1 MSNIT
6 CSAELHRL
14 FLRCINAVYTHSG
27 DSAGYAIERFGTR
40 LYLLFQWSDGLR
52 DWQNNLDFPSRAYKT
67 YGKSWHV
74 HRGFLRVWKSVRCEV
89 EAVVSQSVASF
100 ETTEIICVGYS
111 HGAAVAGLATE
122 DMTFLFGDRI
132 SVCGFGFG
140 CPRFIWG
147 PLPRDAKTRFS
158 NFTVIRN
165 IPDLVTHLPP
175 FILGYRHIGHFV
187 KIGKKGGYSP
197 ISAHYPQAYIKETK
211 PPTG

>member
-1 MSNIT
+1 
-6 CSAELHRL
+6 
-14 FLRCINAVYTHSG
+14 
-27 DSAGYAIERFGTR
+27 
-40 LYLLFQWSDGLR
+40 
-52 DWQNNLDFPSRAYKT
+52 
-67 YGKSWHV
+67 
-74 HRGFLRVWKSVRCEV
+74 
-89 EAVVSQSVASF
+89 VASF
-100 ETTEIICVGYS
+100 ETTEIICIGYS
-111 HGAAVAGLATE
+111 HGAAIAGLATE

-187 KIGKKGGYSP
+187 KIGKKGVYSP